1 MTEKN
6 EGRKADRQRGRQAG
20 RQAERKKERKKER
33 KAIWL
38 LDLILNAPICKGWFY
53 VLPLPLC

>member
-33 KAIWL
+33 KAVWL
-38 LDLILNAPICKGWFY
+38 LDLILNAPICKE
-53 VLPLPLC
+53 